1 VVEIRENGER
11 EAMKLPL
18 RLDKALSY
26 LALAGIGGMVWAG
39 TAVAQDDCSF
49 VRGNIF
55 WNPGDPD
62 TNIVDMNDGVRILAW
77 LFLGETNQAPC
88 PAAADVNDN
97 GLVEL
102 SDYVYLARWIFD
114 GGPPPPAPY
123 PAPGTDPTP
132 GTTVSDERDPRFTF
146 KIGDAIGFASNTGLI
161 IPLLLSN
168 DVPVSG
174 FQMAFKYDGNLL
186 RIDEMLPDK
195 TALKDASAEYIIHQ
209 AFNRPGESLA
219 EYSTLI
225 DFATPFDFRTL
236 PAGQDQIVGRIVV
249 SISLIADPGETL
261 IEFVDGQVFPGNDP
275 PEKRSPLHN
284 LVILNTSVA
293 RPQFENGKV
302 TIRKAFIRADANQD
316 KRVDISDTVYTLSW
330 IFQGT
335 AAPKCMDAADVNN
348 DSRLDI
354 SDAIFA
360 LNYLFVGGPQP
371 SSPFPVP
378 GVDPD
383 FDTLDCGEGD

>member
-1 VVEIRENGER
+1 MRFSILHQWKLTYLTLVVV
-11 EAMKLPL
+11 
-18 RLDKALSY
+18 
-26 LALAGIGGMVWAG
+26 AGMGWSGSAG
-39 TAVAQDDCSF
+39 AQTDCNF
-49 VRGNIF
+49 IRGNIF
-55 WNPGDPD
+55 WNPGDAN
-62 TNIVDMNDGVRILAW
+62 TNIVDMNDGVRILAY

-114 GGPPPPAPY
+114 NGPPPPAPY
-123 PAPGTDPTP
+123 PAAGTDPTA
-132 GTTVSDERDPRFTF
+132 GTTVSDDRDPRFTY
-146 KIGDAIGFASNTGLI
+146 KVGDAIGFASNTGLI
-161 IPLLLSN
+161 IPLMLTN
-168 DVPVSG
+168 TVPVSG
-174 FQMAFKYDGNLL
+174 FQMAFRYDGNLL

-195 TALKDASAEYIIHQ
+195 TALKEASAEYIIHQ

-219 EYSTLI
+219 EYSALI
-225 DFATPFDFRTL
+225 DFATPFDFGTL
-236 PAGQDQIVGRIVV
+236 PAGENQIVGRLVV

-261 IEFVDGQVFPGNDP
+261 IEFVDGKVFPGNDP
-275 PEKRSPLHN
+275 PETRSPLHN
-284 LVILNTSVA
+284 LVILDTNVA
-293 RPQFENGKV
+293 RPKFENGKV
-302 TIRKAFIRADANQD
+302 TIRKAFIRGDSNQD
-316 KRVDISDTVYTLSW
+316 KRVDISDTVYSLSW
-330 IFQGT
+330 IFLGGP
-335 AAPKCMDAADVNN
+335 APKCNDAADVNN

-383 FDTLDCGEGD
+383 FDTLTCGEGD